1 MPEKEKFL
9 SYLPEVFQQS
19 AVRLEAGEESFIAR
33 FLHIF
38 EDLFY
43 SLEEKVEQLP
53 RVFDPWATDEKFLD
67 WLAEWFALSIDRDW
81 DERQKRV
88 FVSRVAKVYN
98 RRGAIDGLEIF
109 LNTDP
114 DFSVK
119 ITEDRTATNP
129 PAPKHKQFTFT
140 VTITSEATTYEK
152 ELAQRRKVRTIVN
165 REKPAHTHYTIIV
178 KPSEELRFR
187 VGVSKV
193 GIDTIVG

>member
-1 MPEKEKFL
+1 MTEKENFL
-9 SYLPEVFQQS
+9 DYLPEVFQQS
-19 AVRLEAGEESFIAR
+19 AVQLEAGEEPFIAR

-38 EDLFY
+38 EDLFF

-53 RVFDPWATDEKFLD
+53 RVFDPWATDERFLD
-67 WLAEWFALSIDRDW
+67 WLAEWFALSLDRDW

-88 FVSRVAKVYN
+88 FISRVAKVYN

-114 DFSVK
+114 GFSVK
-119 ITEDRTATNP
+119 ITEDRTVANP
-129 PAPKHKQFTFT
+129 PSPEHKQFTFT
-140 VTITSEATTYEK
+140 VTITSEAKTFEE
-152 ELAQRRKVRTIVN
+152 ELAQKRKARAIVN

-178 KPSEELRFR
+178 KSSEELRFR

-193 GIDTIVG
+193 DVDTIVG